1 MSTNPFV
8 CRPNSQKIGGFLPS
22 VRGSCAGLIA
32 TRRSTPTVCSR
43 LKRVPRPY
51 KTKVPHA
58 ESARACDV
66 ISMKMMDC
74 LALETLVVNHEP
86 IELIDIR
93 SKKEF
98 AAMHIP
104 GARSVPFGELA
115 ATRIFRRGRR
125 TTERVYVISAGGQ
138 ARPNL
143 ATGILRSAGC
153 VNAVPV
159 DGGMKDWLA
168 RGFPLQRKR
177 PSSSRAADFIA
188 RAALPVMGTGVAVRT
203 AQVYGRRSPLRYCR
217 RAKSQTESFSR
228 QDDGKGPG
236 AGLTHAVKAACI
248 PSEKGEIA

>member
-8 CRPNSQKIGGFLPS
+8 CQPNSQKIGGFLPS

-32 TRRSTPTVCSR
+32 TRRSTPKVSSR
-43 LKRVPRPY
+43 MKRVPRPY

-58 ESARACDV
+58 ESAGACDV
-66 ISMKMMDC
+66 VSMKMMDC
-74 LALETLVVNHEP
+74 LALETLVVNHAP
-86 IELIDIR
+86 IELIDVR
-93 SKKEF
+93 SRKEF

-115 ATRIFRRGRR
+115 ATRIFRRRHP
-125 TTERVYVISAGGQ
+125 TTERVYVISAGGHTQ
-138 ARPNL
+138 ASL

-177 PSSSRAADFIA
+177 FSIGSAADFIQ
-188 RAALPVMGTGVAVRT
+188 RAALPLMGVGVALVLREFT
-203 AQVYGRRSPLRYCR
+203 AAALLLAIAGVLILRPNSSPPRRRQRAGR
-217 RAKSQTESFSR
+217 
-228 QDDGKGPG
+228 
-236 AGLTHAVKAACI
+236 GLTHVVKVACM
-248 PSEKGEIA
+248 PNEKGEIA

>member
-8 CRPNSQKIGGFLPS
+8 CQPNSQKIGGFLPF

-51 KTKVPHA
+51 KTKVQHA

-66 ISMKMMDC
+66 IRMKMMDC

-86 IELIDIR
+86 VELIDVR

-115 ATRIFRRGRR
+115 ATKIFRRGRP
-125 TTERVYVISAGGQ
+125 TTERVYVISAGGH
-138 ARPNL
+138 ARASL

-159 DGGMKDWLA
+159 DGGMKDWVA

-177 PSSSRAADFIA
+177 FSISSAADFIP
-188 RAALPVMGTGVAVRT
+188 RAALPLMGAGVALVLREFT
-203 AQVYGRRSPLRYCR
+203 AAVLLLAIAGVLILRPNSSPPRRRQRRGR
-217 RAKSQTESFSR
+217 
-228 QDDGKGPG
+228 
-236 AGLTHAVKAACI
+236 GLTHVIKAACI
-248 PSEKGEIA
+248 PGEKEEIA